1 MSTGEIIREKRLAL
15 GMTQAALAQAV
26 QVDQS
31 LICQIERGSK
41 AISFPLAQQVAHALG
56 CSISDLAGEEQK
68 GA

>member
-1 MSTGEIIREKRLAL
+1 
-15 GMTQAALAQAV
+15 MTQAALAAAV

-41 AISFPLAQQVAHALG
+41 AISFPLAQEVAHALG
-56 CSISDLAGEEQK
+56 CSISELAGDGQEK